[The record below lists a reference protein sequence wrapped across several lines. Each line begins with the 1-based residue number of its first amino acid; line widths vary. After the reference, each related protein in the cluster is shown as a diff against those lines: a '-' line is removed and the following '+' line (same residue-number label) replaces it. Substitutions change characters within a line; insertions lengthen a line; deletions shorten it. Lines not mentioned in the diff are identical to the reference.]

1 MRRFLAI
8 AALPLAALAG
18 CAQPTGPGAT
28 PGTAPPGFQCPPP
41 GTVVQTPA
49 RTFQYTGASPSDPF
63 TCIAVNPA
71 TGESTGYLANLEPSP
86 WVDQRTVRAGMARL
100 FPLEVGSNTYFLYEM
115 STADGRL
122 INFNS
127 SWRVMGQQ
135 TMDIA
140 GQPRNVL
147 VMEHT
152 NTTARP
158 GYGVRWIYY
167 YDTQAR
173 ALVGGDPTILQGY
186 SDVTPWRAVGI
197 TVP

>member
-1 MRRFLAI
+1 MRWSFAV
-8 AALPLAALAG
+8 AAMALPVLAG

-28 PGTAPPGFQCPPP
+28 PGTAPPGFQCPPA
-41 GTVVQTPA
+41 GTVIAHPS
-49 RTFQYTGASPSDPF
+49 RTYQYTGPAANDPF
-63 TCIAVNPA
+63 TCVAVNQA
-71 TGESTGYLANLEPSP
+71 TGESTRFLANLEPSP
-86 WVDQRTVRAGMARL
+86 WVDQVHVRAGMARL
-100 FPLEVGSNTYFLYEM
+100 FPLEVGSNTYFLYEI
-115 STADGRL
+115 STPDGRL

-173 ALVGGDPTILQGY
+173 ALVGGDPTILQGN
-186 SDVTPWRAVGI
+186 SDVSPWRAVGI